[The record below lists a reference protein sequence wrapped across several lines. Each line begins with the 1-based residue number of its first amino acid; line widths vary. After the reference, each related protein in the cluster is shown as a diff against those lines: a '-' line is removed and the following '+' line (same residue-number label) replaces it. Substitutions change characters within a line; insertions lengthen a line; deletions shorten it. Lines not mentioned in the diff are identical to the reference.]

1 MRHTVLQI
9 HWLQI
14 GRLQIDAR
22 RTRSAVSGQQA
33 RHTVEITSIEVPGRQ
48 GDVADQG
55 QADTDEATGPFNP
68 FDTSE
73 QLQQEAALTDQRR
86 PPADRR
92 APDRPQGQR
101 EVITMEWV
109 ETTAKSVESAK
120 EVALDRLGVGVDD
133 AEFEVVEE
141 PKPGLFGRVRGQARV
156 RARVKPTP
164 VRPKQERRRRKD
176 SGSKAAGS
184 KGAASKGA
192 ASKGSSRGA
201 DEQQSGAASAP
212 PMGEGAADSATPTRS
227 QPRPTSSPSSPS
239 SPSTTTTSEEHQM
252 NDQSEPSTIDAV
264 SPEEVGAAA
273 VAFMDGLVVAFG
285 TTGTSSLTV
294 DDTELEVRLDGE
306 GLGLL
311 VGPGGRTLN
320 AVQDLVRVAAQRRLG
335 DHETRLRIDVAGY
348 RVRRQ
353 EALTRFGREV
363 AEAVRSSGT
372 ARILEPMTSA
382 DRKVLH
388 DVLGDEPGVTSRSTG
403 DDPYRKVI
411 VEPTSDHEVPTDSA
425 ADG

>member
-1 MRHTVLQI
+1 
-9 HWLQI
+9 
-14 GRLQIDAR
+14 
-22 RTRSAVSGQQA
+22 
-33 RHTVEITSIEVPGRQ
+33 
-48 GDVADQG
+48 
-55 QADTDEATGPFNP
+55 
-68 FDTSE
+68 
-73 QLQQEAALTDQRR
+73 
-86 PPADRR
+86 
-92 APDRPQGQR
+92 
-101 EVITMEWV
+101 
-109 ETTAKSVESAK
+109 
-120 EVALDRLGVGVDD
+120 
-133 AEFEVVEE
+133 
-141 PKPGLFGRVRGQARV
+141 
-156 RARVKPTP
+156 
-164 VRPKQERRRRKD
+164 
-176 SGSKAAGS
+176 
-184 KGAASKGA
+184 
-192 ASKGSSRGA
+192 
-201 DEQQSGAASAP
+201 
-212 PMGEGAADSATPTRS
+212 
-227 QPRPTSSPSSPS
+227 
-239 SPSTTTTSEEHQM
+239 M

-403 DDPYRKVI
+403 DEPYRKVI

>member
-1 MRHTVLQI
+1 
-9 HWLQI
+9 
-14 GRLQIDAR
+14 
-22 RTRSAVSGQQA
+22 
-33 RHTVEITSIEVPGRQ
+33 
-48 GDVADQG
+48 
-55 QADTDEATGPFNP
+55 
-68 FDTSE
+68 
-73 QLQQEAALTDQRR
+73 
-86 PPADRR
+86 
-92 APDRPQGQR
+92 
-101 EVITMEWV
+101 
-109 ETTAKSVESAK
+109 
-120 EVALDRLGVGVDD
+120 
-133 AEFEVVEE
+133 
-141 PKPGLFGRVRGQARV
+141 
-156 RARVKPTP
+156 
-164 VRPKQERRRRKD
+164 
-176 SGSKAAGS
+176 
-184 KGAASKGA
+184 
-192 ASKGSSRGA
+192 
-201 DEQQSGAASAP
+201 
-212 PMGEGAADSATPTRS
+212 
-227 QPRPTSSPSSPS
+227 
-239 SPSTTTTSEEHQM
+239 M

-382 DRKVLH
+382 DRKPTGHHEGCALFSP
-388 DVLGDEPGVTSRSTG
+388 EEVTYLSDLRLARLATVDAEGQSYNG
-403 DDPYRKVI
+403 
-411 VEPTSDHEVPTDSA
+411 TSSA
-425 ADG
+425 